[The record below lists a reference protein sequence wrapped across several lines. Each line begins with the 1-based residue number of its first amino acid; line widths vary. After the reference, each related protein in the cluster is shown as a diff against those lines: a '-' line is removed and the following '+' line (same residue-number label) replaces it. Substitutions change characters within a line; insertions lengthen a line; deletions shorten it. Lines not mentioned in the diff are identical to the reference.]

1 MKETNKKEIVLENL
15 FFKNDKKVLDIIRSL
30 DDYDTVLYYEECLD
44 CILDAHILKEYMS
57 RLDTYIDAQYIAV
70 PRGYDKIIMYRLIV
84 RYIKEEIKY
93 QKAHPFENFKDR
105 YTGIDLNLNA
115 IKVIKDIYPL

>member
-1 MKETNKKEIVLENL
+1 MKETNKKEIILENL
-15 FFKNDKKVLDIIRSL
+15 FFKNEKKVLDIIRSL
-30 DDYDTVLYYEECLD
+30 DDYATVLYYEDCLD

-57 RLDTYIDAQYIAV
+57 RLDTYIDAQYVAV

-93 QKAHPFENFKDR
+93 QKVHPFESFKDR

-115 IKVIKDIYPL
+115 IKEIKDIYPL